1 MREQNRAL
9 LATATALLEDAW
21 AVDRYASVASTEF
34 TALSPMALVPLP
46 AHLGSL
52 NTTRGTSDDHAF
64 GIQVRYHRP
73 ITTPTIH
80 PYAST
85 GTAASR
91 PPHRSANQVY
101 RRSAVR
107 PPLCA
112 FPQPPRPV

>member
-9 LATATALLEDAW
+9 LATAMVLLEDAW

-64 GIQVRYHRP
+64 AIQVRYHRHM
-73 ITTPTIH
+73 TTPTIN
-80 PYAST
+80 PFVST
-85 GTAASR
+85 GVTASR
-91 PPHRSANQVY
+91 SPH
-101 RRSAVR
+101 
-107 PPLCA
+107 
-112 FPQPPRPV
+112 